1 MKKLI
6 LPIIACVFAISSVNA
21 KSVETIEKNNS
32 EIVSTYSYK
41 VNNFCKL
48 IQMGNYEAVKA
59 LIEAGEN
66 VNAKSNGMT
75 PLMFAARHNKAKI
88 AKLLIK
94 NGAKLK
100 AKSDKS
106 RLTAL
111 DLAKRSKA
119 MDAVKVL
126 QDALKK

>member
-6 LPIIACVFAISSVNA
+6 LPIIVCLFAFGTTNA
-21 KSVETIEKNNS
+21 TTTNVPS
-32 EIVSTYSYK
+32 EEVTSYSYK

-48 IQMGNYEAVKA
+48 IQMGKYDAVKA
-59 LIEAGEN
+59 LIEAGED
-66 VNAKSNGMT
+66 VNQKSNGMT
-75 PLMFAARHNKAKI
+75 PLMFAARHNKAEI

-94 NGAKLK
+94 HGAKIK

-119 MDAVKVL
+119 MDAMKVIE
-126 QDALKK
+126 DALDKK

>member
-6 LPIIACVFAISSVNA
+6 LPIIVCLFAFGTANA
-21 KSVETIEKNNS
+21 TTTNVPSKEVTS
-32 EIVSTYSYK
+32 YSYK

-48 IQMGNYEAVKA
+48 IQMGKYDAVKA
-59 LIEAGEN
+59 LIEAGED
-66 VNAKSNGMT
+66 VNQKSNGMT

-94 NGAKLK
+94 HGAKLK

-119 MDAVKVL
+119 MDAMKVIE
-126 QDALKK
+126 DALAEK

>member
-6 LPIIACVFAISSVNA
+6 LPIIVCLFAFGTANA
-21 KSVETIEKNNS
+21 TTTNVPSKEVTS
-32 EIVSTYSYK
+32 YSYK

-48 IQMGNYEAVKA
+48 IQMGKYDAVKA
-59 LIEAGEN
+59 LIEAGAD
-66 VNAKSNGMT
+66 VNQKSNGMT

-94 NGAKLK
+94 HGAKLK
-100 AKSDKS
+100 AKSDRSK
-106 RLTAL
+106 LTAL

-119 MDAVKVL
+119 MDAMKVIE
-126 QDALKK
+126 DALEK

>member
-6 LPIIACVFAISSVNA
+6 LPIIVCLFAFGTANA
-21 KSVETIEKNNS
+21 TTTNVPSKEVTS
-32 EIVSTYSYK
+32 YSYK

-48 IQMGNYEAVKA
+48 IQMGKYDAVKA
-59 LIEAGEN
+59 LIEAGED
-66 VNAKSNGMT
+66 VNQKSNGMT
-75 PLMFAARHNKAKI
+75 PLMFAARHNKAEI

-94 NGAKLK
+94 HGAKLK

-119 MDAVKVL
+119 MDAMKVIE
-126 QDALKK
+126 DALDKK

>member
-6 LPIIACVFAISSVNA
+6 LPIIVCLFAFGTANA
-21 KSVETIEKNNS
+21 TTTNVPSKEVTS
-32 EIVSTYSYK
+32 YSYK

-48 IQMGNYEAVKA
+48 IQMGKYDAVKA
-59 LIEAGEN
+59 LIEAGED
-66 VNAKSNGMT
+66 VNQKSNGMT

-94 NGAKLK
+94 HGAKLK
-100 AKSDKS
+100 AKSDRSK
-106 RLTAL
+106 LTAL

-119 MDAVKVL
+119 MDAMKVIE
-126 QDALKK
+126 DALAKS